1 MLLTHQKRAV
11 SKPMLN
17 MASMIDVV
25 FLLLIFFMCTSAF
38 QAPERNLPSPLP
50 RLGGPRAAAAEEF
63 EPVRIVV
70 QPVGEGVLVTCDG
83 QPCVGFEQL
92 RELLE
97 ARRRIADLPV
107 IIEGRRGVRFRH
119 MVAALDT
126 CYQADLRRAA
136 FSARGIGIEP

>member
-1 MLLTHQKRAV
+1 MRLTHQKREV
-11 SKPMLN
+11 GKPTLN

-38 QAPERNLPSPLP
+38 KAPERNLPSPLP
-50 RLGGPRAAAAEEF
+50 RVGGPRMAVEEF

-70 QPVGEGVLVTCDG
+70 QPVGDGVLISCDG
-83 QPCVGFEQL
+83 QPCTSFAQL
-92 RELLE
+92 REQLE

-136 FSARGIGIEP
+136 FSARGIGNEP